1 MPDYSYMV
9 DENAKKKLKQKME
22 NTIISYKNA
31 VEEMEQNYQIK
42 KKKLDEVLKQ
52 IDKIFNQLKDSRF

>member
-1 MPDYSYMV
+1 M
-9 DENAKKKLKQKME
+9 
-22 NTIISYKNA
+22 YKNA